1 MRCALTVK
9 ENQMSTAINLA
20 PASSDSGCN
29 TVDAASKENLKIA
42 LPRPIRSVPSTADT
56 GRITF
61 GAGYRLPTRK

>member
-9 ENQMSTAINLA
+9 ENQMSTAINL
-20 PASSDSGCN
+20 PSDAGCN
-29 TVDAASKENLKIA
+29 TVEATSTENLKVA

>member
-1 MRCALTVK
+1 
-9 ENQMSTAINLA
+9 MSTAINLA
-20 PASSDSGCN
+20 AASSDAGCN
-29 TVDAASKENLKIA
+29 TVDAASKESLKIA